1 MARLTPA
8 VMRTFDILELF
19 VDGPAELTAAE
30 IGARTG
36 FPRTS
41 IHELL
46 ATLVEREY
54 LVRDPRT
61 GGYRLGVK
69 VLHLGNAYSAQ
80 FDLLGAASSAA
91 RALAERSGETVSVA
105 VREGS
110 DVLYLAKVEGRD
122 TLRLPSSIGQRL
134 PAHVTGLGKALL
146 ASLPRETV
154 RALYPDPDSLPALTP
169 RSIRTLDELERHLDE
184 TRDRGGVAFE
194 VEESAADMRCVAAP
208 VRAADASV
216 AAAISIS
223 VPLARW
229 AQHPDEHWI
238 ALATEAAGEL
248 SAQLGYRAR

>member
-1 MARLTPA
+1 
-8 VMRTFDILELF
+8 MRTFDILELF
-19 VDGPAELTAAE
+19 IDGPAELTAAE
-30 IGARTG
+30 IGTRTG

-54 LVRDPRT
+54 LVRDSRT
-61 GGYRLGVK
+61 GGYRLGAK

-80 FDLLGAASSAA
+80 FDLLGAANMAA
-91 RALAERSGETVSVA
+91 RTLAERSGETVSVA

-146 ASLPRETV
+146 AALAPDAV
-154 RALYPDPDSLPALTP
+154 RDLYPEPDSLPALTAH
-169 RSIRTLDELERHLDE
+169 SIRTLDELERHLDA
-184 TRDRGGVAFE
+184 TRARGGVAFE

-208 VRAADASV
+208 VRAADGSV

-229 AQHPDEHWI
+229 AQRPDEHWI
-238 ALATEAAGEL
+238 DLVTEAAAEL
-248 SAQLGYRAR
+248 SGQLGYRAR